1 MEHGAGSMEC
11 GARKLGAWSTELNEN
26 PREDKTKMQENEKQF
41 RFQDFEIWTRGADV
55 GSKLF
60 RLADDLEKRHL
71 FRFAEQLRG
80 AAMSITNNIA
90 EGSGSLSDTDFAN
103 FLNIAR
109 RSVFEVANILLLLS
123 KDGYLKNEEVKPL
136 LSELEEES
144 RMILAFRR
152 TLKS

>member
-1 MEHGAGSMEC
+1 
-11 GARKLGAWSTELNEN
+11 
-26 PREDKTKMQENEKQF
+26 MQENEKQF
-41 RFQDFEIWTRGADV
+41 RFQDFEIWKRGADV

-90 EGSGSLSDTDFAN
+90 GKVLAAFPISRLRQLFEH
-103 FLNIAR
+103 AR

-123 KDGYLKNEEVKPL
+123 KDGYLKTQEVQPL

-152 TLKS
+152 TL

>member
-1 MEHGAGSMEC
+1 MEQ
-11 GARKLGAWSTELNEN
+11 GARNQAWSRELNEN
-26 PREDKTKMQENEKQF
+26 PGEDETRMQDNEKQF
-41 RFQDFEIWTRGADV
+41 RFQDFEIWKRGAYV

-80 AAMSITNNIA
+80 AALSITNNIA
-90 EGSGSLSDTDFAN
+90 EGSGSVSDADFAN
-103 FLNIAR
+103 FLNTAR
-109 RSVFEVANILLLLS
+109 RSVFEVANILMMLS
-123 KDGYLKNEEVKPL
+123 NDGYLSGQEIQPL